1 MITGSTMRITE
12 SFLRRII
19 REELSRSFLNE
30 ADNERILVRRRAGDD
45 GESVETR
52 INRDAKPSRPTIS
65 SISNIKVSRDQAFQ
79 IPAGSPWVGGEE
91 FHAQYNMGVGEKN
104 IRFMIKNKA
113 SGKEG
118 MISSLQNN
126 KLEGSDSNK
135 KYVIIPELFSLASS
149 PTAEQ
154 EAFGVAEVVPPIITF
169 PNRHSTGGV
178 LVVILDF
185 PNSQKPKG
193 ALNRQINV
201 STAFL
206 QIVGWREAE
215 ELRKMFVMQKKVSS
229 SEKLSSRPNPDEAR
243 RVANIASARAGK
255 EFGLK
260 SR

>member
-1 MITGSTMRITE
+1 MKITE

-30 ADNERILVRRRAGDD
+30 ADNERILVRRRPGGGDD

-65 SISNIKVSRDQAFQ
+65 SISNIKASQDQAFQ
-79 IPAGSPWVGGEE
+79 IPAGSPWIGGEE

-178 LVVILDF
+178 PVVILNF
-185 PNSQKPKG
+185 PDSQKPKG

-206 QIVGWREAE
+206 QIVGWREAA
-215 ELRKMFVMQKKVSS
+215 ELRAMFVMQKKDSS
-229 SEKLSSRPNPDEAR
+229 SDKRSSRPVDPSIERAR
-243 RVANIASARAGK
+243 EKNDARDRAREELGIR
-255 EFGLK
+255 